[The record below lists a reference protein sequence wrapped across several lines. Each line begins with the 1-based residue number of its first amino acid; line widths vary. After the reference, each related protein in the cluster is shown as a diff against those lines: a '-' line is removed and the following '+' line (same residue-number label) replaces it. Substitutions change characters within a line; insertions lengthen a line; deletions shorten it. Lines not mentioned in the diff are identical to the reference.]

1 MAGVNQVF
9 SLADDVARLIATK
22 GDDAVGIFCRK
33 AKSINP
39 TELKGLRLAPEVIKD
54 DVHLSFESQAYKDF
68 FDNWSKLFCKM
79 EKLPGVKVEIR
90 SSGARQIT
98 FLNPAEYGDIVAVGK
113 GSKATIIDFYNKNGE
128 LDSVV
133 FENYKEK
140 EILEFLKKIR
150 EKFSKQSK
158 WKNIERKEQKIADI
172 NPFLR
177 PTSQYPSGTSSI
189 SEIIAE
195 DIEGG
200 KTKIVIFRDS
210 NGKSL
215 GSKTLFPDG
224 KTRDISITEIPKLE
238 RQDCATGGKSY
249 ELTSQGYKAKAKKVK
264 TITRYPEENK
274 IEDVNAFSEFFE
286 RPNDKQKYLSVVRIK
301 KTSQKKLSDNITQE
315 VLEIESGKAKPN
327 FKRIKFNSTRNKD
340 NTMTLNS
347 VERQG
352 EGVETIDTSHPY
364 FQTMF
369 LEPEILLK
377 SKYAEDVKELGL
389 GGIAPSLSADRL
401 NWGIFERGMDKASL
415 GTTFPDGTTIGVNLS
430 GYYTGR
436 VPKTLLVEA
445 LRHEE
450 EHLFKQLANVHRAG
464 IKDMRTNSETSK
476 RFYDGIVK
484 RLGHINP
491 GTKEYEEAQKF
502 CYEFENYK
510 NIAYANGR
518 FNLPGYSSLIIE
530 QKAFDRGRVEGQI
543 FQGIISQ
550 FKKVF
555 GLLNTKYIDYNC

>member
-9 SLADDVARLIATK
+9 NLADDVTRLIATK

-33 AKSINP
+33 AKPINP
-39 TELKGLRLAPEVIKD
+39 TELKGLRLTPEVIKD

-79 EKLPGVKVEIR
+79 EKLPRVKVEIR

-210 NGKSL
+210 NGESL

-274 IEDVNAFSEFFE
+274 IEDVTTFSEFFE

-301 KTSQKKLSDNITQE
+301 KTSQKNLSDNITQE
-315 VLEIESGKAKPN
+315 VLEIESGKAKQN

-352 EGVETIDTSHPY
+352 EGIEAIDTSHPY

-377 SKYAEDVKELGL
+377 SKYAEDVRKLGL
-389 GGIAPSLSADRL
+389 GGIAPSLTADRL
-401 NWGIFERGMDKASL
+401 NWRIFERGMDEASR
-415 GTTFPDGTTIGVNLS
+415 GTTSPDGTTIGVNLS
-430 GYYTGR
+430 GYYIGR
-436 VPKTLLVEA
+436 VPKTNLVGS

-450 EHLFKQLANVHRAG
+450 EHLFNQFANIHRAG
-464 IKDMRTNSETSK
+464 IKDMRGNSEASK
-476 RFYDGIVK
+476 RFYDEVLK
-484 RLGHINP
+484 RLGPINP
-491 GTKEYEEAQKF
+491 GTKEYEDAIRY
-502 CYEFENYK
+502 CYEIENYN
-510 NIAYANGR
+510 NIAFVNGK
-518 FNLPGYSSLIIE
+518 FNPPGYNSLIIE

>member
-1 MAGVNQVF
+1 MAGVNQIF
-9 SLADDVARLIATK
+9 SLADDVARYVKACGRSCVLQTK
-22 GDDAVGIFCRK
+22 P
-33 AKSINP
+33 INP
-39 TELKGLRLAPEVIKD
+39 NQLKGL
-54 DVHLSFESQAYKDF
+54 HLSPKVIGDTI
-68 FDNWSKLFCKM
+68 NISKGQGLANLFCKM
-79 EKLPGVKVEIR
+79 EKLPGVKVKIR

-98 FLNPAEYGDIVAVGK
+98 FLNPAEYGDIVEVYQ
-113 GSKATIIDFYNKNGE
+113 GSKATLIDFYNKNGE
-128 LDSVV
+128 LDSIV

-140 EILEFLKKIR
+140 EILEFFKKIR

-195 DIEGG
+195 DIEGR

-224 KTRDISITEIPKLE
+224 TTRDISITKIPNLE

-249 ELTSQGYKAKAKKVK
+249 ELTSQGYKKVK
-264 TITRYPEENK
+264 TVTRYPEENK
-274 IEDVNAFSEFFE
+274 IEDVNTFSEFFE
-286 RPNDKQKYLSVVRIK
+286 RPNDKQKSLSVVRIK
-301 KTSQKKLSDNITQE
+301 KTSQKNLPDNITQE

-352 EGVETIDTSHPY
+352 EGVETINTSHPY

-389 GGIAPSLSADRL
+389 GGITPSLIADRL
-401 NWGIFERGMDKASL
+401 NWQIFERVMDEASL
-415 GTTFPDGTTIGVNLS
+415 GTTSPDGTIIGVNLS
-430 GYYTGR
+430 GYYIGR
-436 VPKTLLVEA
+436 VRKTSLVEA

-450 EHLFKQLANVHRAG
+450 EHLFNQFANVHRAG
-464 IKDMRTNSETSK
+464 IKDMRGNSEASK
-476 RFYDGIVK
+476 RFYDEVLK
-484 RLGHINP
+484 RLGPINP
-491 GTKEYEEAQKF
+491 GTKEYEDAIRY
-502 CYEFENYK
+502 CYEIENYN

-518 FNLPGYSSLIIE
+518 FNPPGYHSLIIE